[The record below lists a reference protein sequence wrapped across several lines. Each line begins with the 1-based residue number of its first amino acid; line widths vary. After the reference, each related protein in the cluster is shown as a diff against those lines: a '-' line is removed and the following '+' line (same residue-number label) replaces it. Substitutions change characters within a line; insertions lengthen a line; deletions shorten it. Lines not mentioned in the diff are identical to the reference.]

1 MPRGP
6 AAAGPPSPFNEP
18 VQTESAG
25 RTVSLRVETL
35 VVGEFQSNCFLVRAE
50 DRQEGIVI
58 DPGADAYRILSRLAD
73 WEGGVSAILLT
84 HAHLDHVGAVA
95 EVARSTKA
103 PIYLHPADRFLYDA
117 AADQGRMFG
126 LRVEQPPAPD
136 AELSDGQTLSFEGFS
151 LSVRYAPGHSPGG
164 VVFVGPDQAFVGDC
178 VFAGSIGRTDLAG
191 GDMRILLDSIRRQIL
206 TLPASTTLYSGH
218 GPATS
223 VEREKASNPFLIGGG
238 FE

>member
-1 MPRGP
+1 
-6 AAAGPPSPFNEP
+6 

-50 DRQEGIVI
+50 DHREGIVI
-58 DPGADAYRILSRLAD
+58 DPGADAERILSRLTD

-95 EVARSTKA
+95 ELARATKA

-126 LRVEQPPAPD
+126 LQVEQPPAPD
-136 AELSDGQTLSFEGFS
+136 AELSDGQTLNFEGFS

-164 VVFVGPDQAFVGDC
+164 VVFVGPDQAFVGDS

-191 GDMRILLDSIRRQIL
+191 GDMRILLNSIRQQIL
-206 TLPASTTLYSGH
+206 TLPASTILYSGH
-218 GPATS
+218 GPATN
-223 VEREKASNPFLIGGG
+223 VEREKASNPFLISGG
-238 FE
+238 FA